1 MSVLFG
7 VCLSHKAIFIY
18 ISSIK
23 WKISN
28 LDLCVSCLGVELAQS
43 ALEGTDCAHCD
54 QLPLRML
61 HSCLALFDE
70 SGQDEA
76 CKGPWKGRSR
86 PFLSSQLWAP
96 VLSLRIRKSAQR
108 LLPSWVKARCWL
120 YLALRRWILSA
131 SRQRIWWRLW
141 LVPWPN
147 LTLIG
152 QPRSR
157 KHGFRDCEFCVRM
170 KDFSMKIFSPQRL
183 RDCEFCARTK
193 DFPMQISWLWI
204 LR

>member
-1 MSVLFG
+1 MENKQFRSMCELPGSGACTV
-7 VCLSHKAIFIY
+7 
-18 ISSIK
+18 SSRGD
-23 WKISN
+23 W
-28 LDLCVSCLGVELAQS
+28 LCSLWS
-43 ALEGTDCAHCD
+43 ATAENAPL
-54 QLPLRML
+54 LPGPLWW
-61 HSCLALFDE
+61 E

-170 KDFSMKIFSPQRL
+170 KDFSTKIL
-183 RDCEFCARTK
+183 
-193 DFPMQISWLWI
+193 WL
-204 LR
+204 